1 MATRDVVTSDT
12 SCRIAAPILALAI
25 AAIGSTAA
33 AAQESQDLAKQLAN
47 PIANLM
53 SFPLQIN
60 YDEGFGPDGDGQR
73 VLTNFQPVTPIEISD
88 NWLVI
93 SRTILPIVW
102 QAELVPGEGTQF
114 GLGATDHSLFFST
127 KKPGAAGEIR
137 HIG

>member
-25 AAIGSTAA
+25 AAIGSTTA

-60 YDEGFGPDGDGQR
+60 YDEGFGPAGHCQR
-73 VLTNFQPVTPIEISD
+73 VLTNFQTVPPSEISKD
-88 NWLVI
+88 WLVD
-93 SRTILPIVW
+93 SRTCLTGVW
-102 QAELVPGEGTQF
+102 KGDVGRGGGTQ
-114 GLGATDHSLFFST
+114 
-127 KKPGAAGEIR
+127 
-137 HIG
+137 